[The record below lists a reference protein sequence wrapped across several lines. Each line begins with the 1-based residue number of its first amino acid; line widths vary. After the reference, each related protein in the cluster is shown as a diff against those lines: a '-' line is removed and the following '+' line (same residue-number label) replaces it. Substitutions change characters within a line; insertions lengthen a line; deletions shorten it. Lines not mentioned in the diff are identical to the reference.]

1 MMVSQDNI
9 ISSGSNKPARD
20 RLLDAAEEFFCEHG
34 FDDTS
39 VRDLAAAAGCNIASV
54 NYYFG
59 GKENLYVEMFRRYMS
74 RLLDEHIE
82 NIRKAMN
89 SEQPTLEQLI
99 RMMVVLALR
108 SLDSDSGERPM
119 LKMMVREVLNPHLK
133 AAIGINELVGKFF
146 TELHNAI
153 IKLCPGLKSEA
164 GLLCI
169 YSLDGIILHAL
180 LFSEH
185 YAELY
190 PELTTN
196 ELIEHIVRFSKAGIQ
211 AYTEGKSE

>member
-1 MMVSQDNI
+1 MVVSRDNKMN
-9 ISSGSNKPARD
+9 SDSNKGVRD

-59 GKENLYVEMFRRYMS
+59 SKENLYVEMFRRYMS
-74 RLLDEHIE
+74 RLLGEHIE
-82 NIRKAMN
+82 NVRKAMN

-108 SLDSDSGERPM
+108 SLDSDSGERPL

-196 ELIEHIVRFSKAGIQ
+196 ELIEHIVRFSKAGIR
-211 AYTEGKSE
+211 AYAEEKTE

>member
-1 MMVSQDNI
+1 MVMSQDNKTN
-9 ISSGSNKPARD
+9 SGSNKSARD
-20 RLLDAAEEFFCEHG
+20 RLLDSAEELFCEHG

-39 VRDLAAAAGCNIASV
+39 VRDLAAAADCNIASV

-59 GKENLYVEMFRRYMS
+59 SKENLYVEMFRRYMS
-74 RLLDEHIE
+74 RLLNEHIE

-89 SEQPTLEQLI
+89 SEQLTLEQLI

-146 TELHNAI
+146 TELHKAI
-153 IKLCPGLKSEA
+153 IKLCPGLKSET

-169 YSLDGIILHAL
+169 YSLDGIIMHAL

-185 YAELY
+185 YPELY
-190 PELTTN
+190 SELTTN

-211 AYTEGKSE
+211 VYTERKSE

>member
-1 MMVSQDNI
+1 MVMSQYKKTNSNI
-9 ISSGSNKPARD
+9 NKGVRD
-20 RLLDAAEEFFCEHG
+20 RLLDSAEELFCEHG

-39 VRDLAAAAGCNIASV
+39 VRDLATAAGCNIASV

-59 GKENLYVEMFRRYMS
+59 SKENLYVEMFRRYMS

-89 SEQPTLEQLI
+89 SEQLTLEQLI

-196 ELIEHIVRFSKAGIQ
+196 ELIEHIVRFSKAGIR
-211 AYTEGKSE
+211 AYAEGKTE

>member
-1 MMVSQDNI
+1 MAMSQDNKTN
-9 ISSGSNKPARD
+9 SNTYKGVRD
-20 RLLDAAEEFFCEHG
+20 RLLDSAEELFCEHG

-39 VRDLAAAAGCNIASV
+39 VRDLAIAAGCNIASV

-59 GKENLYVEMFRRYMS
+59 SKENLYVEMFRRYMS

-146 TELHNAI
+146 TELHIAI

-169 YSLDGIILHAL
+169 YSLDGIIMHAL

-196 ELIEHIVRFSKAGIQ
+196 ELIEHIVRFSKAGIR
-211 AYTEGKSE
+211 AYDEGKTE

>member
-1 MMVSQDNI
+1 
-9 ISSGSNKPARD
+9 
-20 RLLDAAEEFFCEHG
+20 LLDAAEELFCERG
-34 FDDTS
+34 FEGAS
-39 VRDLAAAAGCNIASV
+39 VRDIAAFAKCNIASV

-59 GKENLYVEMFRRYMS
+59 GKEDLYIAMFRRYVS
-74 RLLDEHIE
+74 KLFDEHIT
-82 NIRKAMN
+82 NIQKIMK
-89 SEQPTLEQLI
+89 SDHPTVEQLI
-99 RMMVVLALR
+99 RTLVTLTLK
-108 SLDSDSGERPM
+108 SLNNNGGKRP
-119 LKMMVREVLNPHLK
+119 LIKMMVREVLNPHLK
-133 AAIGINELVGKFF
+133 AAIGINELIGKFF
-146 TELHNAI
+146 TELHKAI

-169 YSLDGIILHAL
+169 YSLDGIIMHAL

-211 AYTEGKSE
+211 AYTEGKKE

>member
-1 MMVSQDNI
+1 MVSQDNKTNDDT
-9 ISSGSNKPARD
+9 SKRVRD
-20 RLLDAAEEFFCEHG
+20 RLLDSAEELFCEHG

-59 GKENLYVEMFRRYMS
+59 SKENLYVEMFRRYMS

-196 ELIEHIVRFSKAGIQ
+196 ELIEHIVRFSTAGIR
-211 AYTEGKSE
+211 AYAKGKIE

>member
-1 MMVSQDNI
+1 MVMSQYKKTNSNI
-9 ISSGSNKPARD
+9 NKGVRD
-20 RLLDAAEEFFCEHG
+20 RLLDSAEELFCEHG

-39 VRDLAAAAGCNIASV
+39 VRDLATAAGCNIASV

-59 GKENLYVEMFRRYMS
+59 SKENLYVEMFRRYMS

-133 AAIGINELVGKFF
+133 AAIGIDELVGKFF

-196 ELIEHIVRFSKAGIQ
+196 ELIEHIVRFSKAGIR
-211 AYTEGKSE
+211 AYAEGKTE

>member
-1 MMVSQDNI
+1 
-9 ISSGSNKPARD
+9 
-20 RLLDAAEEFFCEHG
+20 
-34 FDDTS
+34 
-39 VRDLAAAAGCNIASV
+39 
-54 NYYFG
+54 
-59 GKENLYVEMFRRYMS
+59 
-74 RLLDEHIE
+74 
-82 NIRKAMN
+82 
-89 SEQPTLEQLI
+89 
-99 RMMVVLALR
+99 
-108 SLDSDSGERPM
+108 
-119 LKMMVREVLNPHLK
+119 MMVREGINPHLK
-133 AAIGINELVGKFF
+133 AAIGINDLVGKFF

-196 ELIEHIVRFSKAGIQ
+196 ELIEHIVRFSKAGIR
-211 AYTEGKSE
+211 AYAKGKKE